1 MTTELKKK
9 RIGAR
14 EDPFPSGFGKPSL
27 VARGSPFSAYTDDE
41 YIPWGI
47 CGWLWDGVAWLYMT
61 TSANCGSMEGLGRC
75 SRCHSAWFCSVKCQ
89 KAYWPFHRE
98 WCKKNDF
105 ADALEAE
112 QPKFA
117 KWMRKHGKVAVL
129 KDGER
134 TMGVV
139 AGWGRNV
146 QR

>member
-1 MTTELKKK
+1 
-9 RIGAR
+9 
-14 EDPFPSGFGKPSL
+14 
-27 VARGSPFSAYTDDE
+27 
-41 YIPWGI
+41 
-47 CGWLWDGVAWLYMT
+47 VAWLYMT

-134 TMGVV
+134 TTV
-139 AGWGRNV
+139 
-146 QR
+146 

>member
-1 MTTELKKK
+1 M
-9 RIGAR
+9 G
-14 EDPFPSGFGKPSL
+14 
-27 VARGSPFSAYTDDE
+27 V
-41 YIPWGI
+41 

-134 TMGVV
+134 TTV
-139 AGWGRNV
+139 
-146 QR
+146 